1 MDTAVSS
8 EQSDSGDDVAFE
20 KTSDTEESIPM
31 ETNQPDQISSK
42 GSKCWQDSSSWFFLF
57 NSEH

>member
-20 KTSDTEESIPM
+20 KTSDAEESIPM
-31 ETNQPDQISSK
+31 EINQPDQISGK
-42 GSKCWQDSSSWFFLF
+42 GSKC
-57 NSEH
+57 

>member
-8 EQSDSGDDVAFE
+8 EKSDSGDDVTFE

-31 ETNQPDQISSK
+31 ETNQSDQISSK
-42 GSKCWQDSSSWFFLF
+42 GSKC
-57 NSEH
+57 

>member
-8 EQSDSGDDVAFE
+8 EQSDSGVDVAFE

-31 ETNQPDQISSK
+31 EINQPDQISSK
-42 GSKCWQDSSSWFFLF
+42 GSKF
-57 NSEH
+57 